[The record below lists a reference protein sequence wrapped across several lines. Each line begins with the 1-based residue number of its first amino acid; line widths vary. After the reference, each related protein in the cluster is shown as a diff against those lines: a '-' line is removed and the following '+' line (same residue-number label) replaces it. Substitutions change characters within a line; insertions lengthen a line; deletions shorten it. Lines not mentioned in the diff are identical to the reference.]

1 VVEDRGETVA
11 GAVRE
16 QKMGRACVIDQGAM
30 PAKLVEHHTPIVGIS
45 DARIH
50 TRLSKREHDVVDAA
64 LDQPIRI
71 GTRNYSPA
79 LGTVAHG
86 RRRTWRTSMV
96 DLDRKLR
103 SRKIVVSLET
113 QLLHVAKEPIAI
125 EIGIYRRKLI
135 CAHIKVEVGPIQPG
149 GRIVLQLWHRW

>member
-1 VVEDRGETVA
+1 
-11 GAVRE
+11 
-16 QKMGRACVIDQGAM
+16 
-30 PAKLVEHHTPIVGIS
+30 
-45 DARIH
+45 
-50 TRLSKREHDVVDAA
+50 HDVVDSA

-71 GTRNYSPA
+71 GARNYSPA
-79 LGTVAHG
+79 LSTVAH
-86 RRRTWRTSMV
+86 RRRRAWRTSMV

-149 GRIVLQLWHRW
+149 GRIVLRLWHRWRIKIRYLHIGPNQSLRIAVGKAQQRHPHAERIQIDIASARQWPAMRGHGI